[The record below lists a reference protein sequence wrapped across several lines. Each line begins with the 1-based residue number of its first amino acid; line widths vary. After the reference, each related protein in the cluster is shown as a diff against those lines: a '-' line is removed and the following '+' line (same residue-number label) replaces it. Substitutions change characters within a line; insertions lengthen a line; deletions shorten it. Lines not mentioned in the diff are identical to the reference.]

1 MAYSVVFQISEFES
15 EMETKWQKK
24 SKQMVHQCEKK
35 WQRKYDD
42 VVEESETMKKKL
54 TENEGKVSM
63 FLFCARG
70 FHHQHLCSL
79 RRGVVRGGGGGRAK
93 GGEARGQKGRS

>member
-1 MAYSVVFQISEFES
+1 VAYSVVFQISEFES
-15 EMETKWQKK
+15 EMETKWQEK
-24 SKQMVHQCEKK
+24 SKKMVHQCEKK

-70 FHHQHLCSL
+70 FHHQHLFSL
-79 RRGVVRGGGGGRAK
+79 RRGVKIIEYKVLPLHC
-93 GGEARGQKGRS
+93 